1 MQNVNKQL
9 GNGSIMHRCSYYK
22 HILVINKVQ
31 TYSNVLSIP
40 VKMFFNRLTAWLKP
54 HVKKFKTRLMV
65 HSVVLTVLFCTI
77 KLVLNF
83 FTVEG
88 FLRCGFNHAVIWLKN
103 ILTGSKARLNVS
115 ALLYLFLKN

>member
-54 HVKKFKTRLMV
+54 HRKKTLNHKKKFKTRLM
-65 HSVVLTVLFCTI
+65 I
-77 KLVLNF
+77 KN
-83 FTVEG
+83 
-88 FLRCGFNHAVIWLKN
+88 
-103 ILTGSKARLNVS
+103 
-115 ALLYLFLKN
+115 